1 MIGLF
6 SKTTDSS
13 LIEAMGIANFDFVII
28 DKEHGS
34 ISDEKLINHIRAA
47 KLSKIKSIVRVSEN
61 NHNLIGSALD
71 YGADGVQIPNIS
83 SFSDAKRAIDAAR
96 FFPMGNRGVCR
107 FVPSALFGEKD
118 KSIYFKDS
126 NEKLLILQVEGKKG
140 IKNLNEI
147 LTLKGFD
154 ILFIGPYDLSQS
166 LGVPG
171 QITHKKVTDE
181 IIKIK
186 NIAENNGVALG
197 SFADTPESYNFLV
210 KNNFEY
216 ISYSVDINLF
226 IDGLKKTKKELC
238 K

>member
-13 LIEAMGIANFDFVII
+13 LIEAMGIANFNFVII

-34 ISDEKLINHIRAA
+34 ISDDQLISHIRAA

-71 YGADGVQIPNIS
+71 YGADGVQVPNIS
-83 SFSDAKRAIDAAR
+83 SFLDAKRAIDAAR
-96 FFPMGNRGVCR
+96 FFPIGNRGVCR
-107 FVPSALFGEKD
+107 FVPSASYGEKD
-118 KSIYFKDS
+118 KSIYFKES
-126 NEKLLILQVEGKKG
+126 NKKLLILQIEGKEG

-166 LGVPG
+166 LGLPG
-171 QITHKKVTDE
+171 QIAHKKVLEE

-186 NIAENNGVALG
+186 EIAKNNGVILG
-197 SFADTPESYNFLV
+197 SFADSAESYNFLV
-210 KNNFEY
+210 ENNFEY
-216 ISYSVDINLF
+216 IAYSVDINLF